1 MRSLGRDF
9 DRWLLEG
16 LIARRSNGEVELR
29 RGARIFLVSLA
40 SLTSSSEGM
49 KEMRLALADMA
60 VYLNCDYIKSKQTNA
75 IETIER
81 WHQHWIWAQK

>member
-1 MRSLGRDF
+1 LIDGSLR
-9 DRWLLEG
+9 E

-49 KEMRLALADMA
+49 TEMWGVAVDMRKN
-60 VYLNCDYIKSKQTNA
+60 LNRDYM
-75 IETIER
+75 
-81 WHQHWIWAQK
+81 